1 MPCLM
6 PPILLN
12 SNVILIDKACEAYQI
27 GRRLSEPIPCVGGLL
42 HRVYQFDTSKCQ
54 FVIKFLNPA
63 ICSRP
68 SYLDRYRIT
77 ECIAGEL
84 SKHTSVINAMLY
96 QNNPFFIFND
106 ETVMVFSYVKG
117 KPLMQKKI
125 RPYHVKQIAH
135 ALSKIHQANISV
147 DNAPPVEPPSE
158 TLFKITS
165 AHFEISKQFQHS
177 LPMLEFILKNILKY
191 EGILKNN
198 LVISHRD
205 CDPKNV
211 LWDADDHFYIIDWE
225 SAGLIN
231 KKKDVIATA
240 IYWSLDDSFKIN
252 LDHLS
257 VFLKAYQEEN
267 PNVICRDEIEAGFY
281 GFMGDWLG
289 WLEFNL
295 LRIQNNSESSEE
307 YSLGVTE
314 ASKTL
319 SAIPVLLTQL
329 PEIISESLKCFT

>member
-117 KPLMQKKI
+117 KPLMQNKI

-135 ALSKIHQANISV
+135 ALSKQLQNC
-147 DNAPPVEPPSE
+147 
-158 TLFKITS
+158 F
-165 AHFEISKQFQHS
+165 
-177 LPMLEFILKNILKY
+177 PMLEFILKNISKH